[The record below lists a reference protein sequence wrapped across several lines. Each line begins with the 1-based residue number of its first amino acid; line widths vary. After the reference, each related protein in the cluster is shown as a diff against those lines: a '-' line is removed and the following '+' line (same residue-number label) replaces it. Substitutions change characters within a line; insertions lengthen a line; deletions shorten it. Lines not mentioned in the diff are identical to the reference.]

1 MKFKTYKAAR
11 NYLITRVEA
20 AGIDV
25 RDVNIERLMIE
36 VFKGKG
42 VGDDFELEPRE
53 PQDTLPPV
61 LRALRTPRRGTVSDE
76 CWTTTV
82 RRIGTYMGMFYE
94 AEDADGLARELVDQA
109 MFARY
114 MVEEAL

>member
-11 NYLITRVEA
+11 NYLITSVEA

-36 VFKGKG
+36 LFKRKC
-42 VGDDFELEPRE
+42 VGHDFEFELRV
-53 PQDTLPPV
+53 PQDTFPPL

-82 RRIGTYMGMFYE
+82 RRIGMYMGMFYD
-94 AEDADGLARELVDQA
+94 AEDADGLACELADQV